1 MLTKGKT
8 NMPKYGGSWPAAIA
22 GNEQQKCKV
31 DGCYTTRW
39 RISGYCIDHSVNQQR
54 WGHPEGLDIPD
65 SQLTTAFDQIS
76 KVIAANPKHKGIAI
90 GKRFFEQWMAT
101 AVATIK
107 LSPPMVPTGR
117 HLVRLDDAGV
127 HPLDCLTV
135 VGSVW
140 LYASRDRGRLIKGDE
155 HTRAVMGQ
163 KLFALAPMR
172 GEHQKTGKERKAAGK
187 YIQDNIGVL
196 LVSLTAA
203 VDRMEQ
209 RGQTR
214 LKDMGGALD
223 IP

>member
-1 MLTKGKT
+1 MQ
-8 NMPKYGGSWPAAIA
+8 AAIV

-39 RISGYCIDHSVNQQR
+39 RISGYCQHHSDNQQR

-65 SQLTTAFDQIS
+65 ARLTIAFDQIQ
-76 KVIAANPKHKGIAI
+76 KVIAANPEHKGIAI
-90 GKRFFEQWMAT
+90 GKRFFEQWMVV

-117 HLVRLDDAGV
+117 HLVRLADFNV

-140 LYASRDRGRLIKGDE
+140 LFATRDRGRFVKGDE

-172 GEHQKTGKERKAAGK
+172 GEHQKTGQERKAAGK
-187 YIQDNIGVL
+187 YIQDSIGVL
-196 LVSLTAA
+196 LVTLADA
-203 VDRMEQ
+203 VEQMEQ

-214 LKDMGGALD
+214 LKAMGSALD